1 MAANDDPVVVVR
13 GETNY
18 NYPHV
23 YSCLFPAM
31 IHDWRAKFQNPDMLF
46 LFVQLA
52 PSTQLGN
59 FVGLRA
65 AQMTALQLPQVGYS
79 VAVDI
84 GDISSPMGSI
94 HPRRKQEVGRRL
106 SLEARR
112 LAYGASHPMN
122 GGEQWCRL
130 QNLLRVL
137 TLLFWHKHDLKMW
150 ACATGESTLVSTG
163 PVFASVA
170 AGSKPDTLV
179 VSYTPGSALGLH
191 TAPTADCDKIGS
203 KLCCGESPFQVRAAA
218 AATTHPHLPRSL
230 RGQLRPN
237 ACPIDASQILLR

>member
-1 MAANDDPVVVVR
+1 MILNPVVVR

-112 LAYGASHPMN
+112 LAYGASH
-122 GGEQWCRL
+122 ERRRAVVSSVIYC
-130 QNLLRVL
+130 VYSV
-137 TLLFWHKHDLKMW
+137 LFWQKRDLKMG
-150 ACATGESTLVSTG
+150 ARRGVHTGEHRPSLRLSCSRQQARHSG
-163 PVFASVA
+163 
-170 AGSKPDTLV
+170 GE
-179 VSYTPGSALGLH
+179 LH
-191 TAPTADCDKIGS
+191 ARKRG
-203 KLCCGESPFQVRAAA
+203 RAAHGA
-218 AATTHPHLPRSL
+218 NSRL
-230 RGQLRPN
+230 
-237 ACPIDASQILLR
+237 